1 MYICVC
7 IYVETCI
14 HSLYLS
20 LLETS
25 LPVLLLSVGLHTEIN
40 MFMHSIAMHMDLHKQ
55 VCTEMTTV
63 K

>member
-1 MYICVC
+1 M
-7 IYVETCI
+7 ETCI